1 MQGCIK
7 AAAFPFRLTG
17 MGRYLPEQVVKS
29 EMVDAR
35 AGWPAGTTEKKF
47 RIKARHH
54 ANEKETTTFM
64 AAEAV
69 REALR
74 EAKLEARDLD
84 LLISASCSVEQP
96 IPYQAALTHRAL
108 GLEKSGIPCFDVDTT
123 CLSFVSALH
132 VAAHFLAAGTY
143 KRIAIVTSEIASIA
157 INWEVPECFTLFG
170 DGAACWILEAGDLGQ
185 GTGLLGH
192 HLATYSYGSSYC
204 EMRAGATKWNLRRP
218 PPNGLSDYLFSMDGP
233 EAFKLAVKYFHPFL
247 KELLGRSG
255 VTMAD
260 IDLLAPHQA
269 SPLALHH
276 MKGQLEIPDEK
287 YVNYIADYGNQ
298 VSASIPC
305 ALYRARQ
312 EGRWKSGQ
320 TIMLAGTSAGISIG
334 GAVLRL

>member
-1 MQGCIK
+1 MQGSIK
-7 AAAFPFRLTG
+7 PALPFRLTG
-17 MGRYLPEQVVKS
+17 MGRYLPEQIMKS
-29 EMVDAR
+29 EEIDAK
-35 AGWPAGTTEKKF
+35 AGWPGGTTEKKF
-47 RIKARHH
+47 RIRSRHY
-54 ANEKETTTFM
+54 ASEKETTTFM
-64 AAEAV
+64 GAEAV
-69 REALR
+69 KEALR
-74 EAKLEARDLD
+74 EAKCEARDLD

-123 CLSFVSALH
+123 CLSFLTALN

-143 KRIAIVTSEIASIA
+143 KRIGLVTSEIPSIA
-157 INWEVPECFTLFG
+157 INWEIPECFTLFG
-170 DGAACWILEAGDLGQ
+170 DGAACWILEAGDHGL
-185 GTGLLGH
+185 GTGLFGQ
-192 HLATYSYGSSYC
+192 HLETYSYGAEYC
-204 EMRAGATKWNLRRP
+204 EMRAGATKWNMRRP
-218 PPNGLSDYLFSMDGP
+218 PPNGLNDYLFSMDGP
-233 EAFKLAVKYFHPFL
+233 EAFKLALRYFHPFM
-247 KELLGRSG
+247 KKLLGKSG
-255 VTMAD
+255 VEMKD
-260 IDLLAPHQA
+260 VDLIAPHQA

-320 TIMLAGTSAGISIG
+320 TLLLAGTSAGISIG